1 VAFDLPQNP
10 LENRATELE
19 RPSSPSLRRLYVWA
33 VLLCVA
39 LVAAALTTASWMF
52 RRESAQRLAAIERNL
67 LVADSHGVRL
77 VALADAVI
85 MQVLWSLDGRDPA
98 RLPPEQIAHIR
109 RTALD
114 SVPAHFSLE
123 IWQADGR
130 SRLLGHRIDAQTRE
144 DFRYQIGEGR
154 RAPERELMIDP
165 NRQLFVSAPLP
176 GTREAEETIYV
187 SRPIGTPNGQTV
199 GVVSVGIPLQ
209 SFVDVFKALL
219 EREGDRVALYRN
231 DGTTIASYP
240 PEEAVTAASPP
251 GRMLWERYPA
261 ARTGHF
267 NFVDTDSGSPALA
280 AFVGLEP
287 LPLVVVYAAA
297 WQPFGRNTLHA
308 YWPIL
313 AIAGATLLAAFVY
326 ARMSIRYALALGR
339 SNADL
344 ALARD
349 GLRREAE
356 GRGIFIAKMNHEL
369 RTPLNAI
376 VGFAQILSNATFGP
390 LGHPK
395 YAEYATDI
403 ANSGNHLLML
413 IGDIIDF
420 STIDVGSRELRVVE
434 IDCSLLAEEMSRLLR
449 PVAADRKVTLRAFGD
464 GVTACG
470 DEIATRQILMN
481 LVSNAIKFSP
491 AGGQVD
497 IVARNDEPSGMV
509 AISVIDRGPGI
520 SAEDLSSIGKPF
532 FRTRA
537 SRDSAV
543 PGTGLGLSISTALA
557 HRMHGRL
564 TLASAPGI
572 GTTVTLLLP
581 PVPQPAHGV

>member
-1 VAFDLPQNP
+1 MAFDLPQNP
-10 LENRATELE
+10 LEQRATDLE
-19 RPSSPSLRRLYVWA
+19 RPDSPSLRRLYVLA

-39 LVAAALTTASWMF
+39 LVAAAIATASWMF
-52 RRESAQRLAAIERNL
+52 RREGAQRLAAIERNL

-98 RLPPEQIAHIR
+98 KLPPEQLVLIR

-114 SVPAHFSLE
+114 SVPAHFSLD

-130 SRLLGHRIDAQTRE
+130 SRLLSSRFDARGRE
-144 DFRYQIGEGR
+144 DFRYQIGRGR
-154 RAPERELMIDP
+154 EAPERDLMIDP
-165 NRQLFVSAPLP
+165 NRQLFVSGPQP
-176 GTREAEETIYV
+176 GQREHDEVIFV
-187 SRPIGTPNGQTV
+187 SRPIVTAEGPIA

-209 SFVDVFKALL
+209 SFVDVFKALV
-219 EREGDRVALYRN
+219 EREGDLIALYRN
-231 DGTTIASYP
+231 DGTTIAQFP
-240 PEEAVTAASPP
+240 ADDAEAAVVAP
-251 GRMLWERYPA
+251 GTILWEHYPA
-261 ARTGHF
+261 MRTGHF
-267 NFVDTDSGSPALA
+267 NYNAPAAGTPLLA

-287 LPLVVVYAAA
+287 LPLVVVYTTI
-297 WQPFGRNTLHA
+297 WQPFDSKVLLA
-308 YWPIL
+308 YWPML
-313 AIAGATLLAAFVY
+313 AIAGATLLAAIVY
-326 ARMSIRYALALGR
+326 ARMSIRYAVALGR

-376 VGFAQILSNATFGP
+376 VGFAQILSNQTFGA

-395 YAEYATDI
+395 YAEYAHDI
-403 ANSGNHLLML
+403 ADSGNHLLML

-420 STIDVGSRELRVVE
+420 STIDVGSRELRVVA
-434 IDCSLLAEEMSRLLR
+434 IDCGVLAEEMSRLLR

-464 GVTACG
+464 QVTACG
-470 DEIATRQILMN
+470 DEIAVRQILMN

-491 AGGQVD
+491 AGAQVD
-497 IVARNDEPSGMV
+497 IVARDDEPSGQV
-509 AISVIDRGPGI
+509 AISVVDRGPGI
-520 SAEDLSSIGKPF
+520 APEDLSSIGRPF

-537 SRDSAV
+537 SRESAV

-557 HRMHGRL
+557 HRMGGRL
-564 TLASAPGI
+564 TLASAPGL

-581 PVPQPAHGV
+581 PAPAQAGIA

>member
-1 VAFDLPQNP
+1 MAFDLPQNP
-10 LENRATELE
+10 LENRATDLE

-39 LVAAALTTASWMF
+39 LVAAALSTASWMF
-52 RRESAQRLAAIERNL
+52 RRESAQRLAGIERNL

-98 RLPPEQIAHIR
+98 KLPPEQIALIR

-114 SVPAHFSLE
+114 SVPAHFSLD
-123 IWQADGR
+123 IWQADGH
-130 SRLLGHRIDAQTRE
+130 SRLLSSRIDASGRE
-144 DFRYQIGEGR
+144 DFRYQIGSGR
-154 RAPERELMIDP
+154 QAPERELMIDP
-165 NRQLFVSAPLP
+165 NRQLFISGPLP
-176 GTREAEETIYV
+176 GAREAEETIYV
-187 SRPIGTPNGQTV
+187 SRPIATLEGQTV

-209 SFVDVFKALL
+209 SFVDVFKALVD
-219 EREGDRVALYRN
+219 REGDRISLFRN
-231 DGTTIASYP
+231 DGTAIARYP
-240 PEEAVTAASPP
+240 SDDVENAAAMP
-251 GRMLWERYPA
+251 GLNLWARYPA

-267 NFVDTDSGSPALA
+267 NYQPAGTDVPLLA

-287 LPLVVVYAAA
+287 LPLVVVYATV
-297 WQPFGRNTLHA
+297 WQPFDRNVLLA
-308 YWPIL
+308 YWPML
-313 AIAGATLLAAFVY
+313 AIAGVTLLAAFVY
-326 ARMSIRYALALGR
+326 ARMSIRYAVALGR

-376 VGFAQILSNATFGP
+376 VGFAQILSDATFGP
-390 LGHPK
+390 LGHAK
-395 YAEYATDI
+395 YSEYARDI
-403 ANSGNHLLML
+403 ADSGNHLLML

-420 STIDVGSRELRVVE
+420 STIDVGSRELRIVE
-434 IDCSLLAEEMSRLLR
+434 IDASILAEEMARLLR
-449 PVAADRKVTLRAFGD
+449 PVAADRKVTLRAFGE
-464 GVTACG
+464 GVVACG
-470 DEIATRQILMN
+470 DEIAVRQILMN

-491 AGGQVD
+491 AGAQVD
-497 IVARNDEPSGMV
+497 IVARNDETSGMV
-509 AISVIDRGPGI
+509 AISVVDRGPGI
-520 SAEDLSSIGKPF
+520 APEDLSSIGKPF

-557 HRMHGRL
+557 HRLSGRL
-564 TLASAPGI
+564 TLASAPGL
-572 GTTVTLLLP
+572 GTTVTLMLP
-581 PVPQPAHGV
+581 RAPHAVSAA

>member
-1 VAFDLPQNP
+1 MALDLPQNP
-10 LENRATELE
+10 LERQTTESE
-19 RPSSPSLRRLYVWA
+19 RPDSPSLNGLYVWA
-33 VLLCVA
+33 VLLCAA
-39 LVAAALTTASWMF
+39 LVAAALATASWMF
-52 RRESAQRLAAIERNL
+52 RRESAQRLATIERNL

-98 RLPPEQIAHIR
+98 RLPPEQIALIR

-114 SVPAHFSLE
+114 SVPAHFTLE

-130 SRLLGHRIDAQTRE
+130 SRLLGSRIDASARE
-144 DFRYQIGEGR
+144 DFRYQVGVGR
-154 RAPERELMIDP
+154 DAPERALMIDA
-165 NRQLFVSAPLP
+165 NRQLFVSGPLP
-176 GTREAEETIYV
+176 GAREADETIYV
-187 SRPIGTPNGQTV
+187 SRPIATIDGKIA

-209 SFVDVFKALL
+209 SFVDVFKALV
-219 EREGDRVALYRN
+219 EREGDLIALYRN
-231 DGTTIASYP
+231 DGTTLARYP
-240 PEEAVTAASPP
+240 AEDADGAVAAP
-251 GRMLWERYPA
+251 GAVLWQRYPA

-267 NFVDTDSGSPALA
+267 DYQTAAGTPLLA

-287 LPLVVVYAAA
+287 LPLVVTYATAR
-297 WQPFGRNTLHA
+297 QPFDRDALLA
-308 YWPIL
+308 YWPML

-326 ARMSIRYALALGR
+326 ARMSIRYAVALGR
-339 SNADL
+339 SNEEL

-390 LGHPK
+390 LGHAK
-395 YAEYATDI
+395 YEEYARDI
-403 ANSGNHLLML
+403 ADSGNHLLML

-420 STIDVGSRELRVVE
+420 SSIDVGSRDLRLVA
-434 IDCSLLAEEMSRLLR
+434 IDAPTIAEEMSRLLR
-449 PVAADRKVTLRAFGD
+449 PVAADRKVTLRAFGEH
-464 GVTACG
+464 VVACG
-470 DEIATRQILMN
+470 DEIAVRQILMN

-491 AGGQVD
+491 HGSQVD
-497 IVARNDEPSGMV
+497 IVARDDTPSGLV
-509 AISVIDRGPGI
+509 AISVVDRGPGI
-520 SAEDLSSIGKPF
+520 APEDLASIGRPF

-557 HRMHGRL
+557 HRMNGRL
-564 TLASAPGI
+564 TLASAPGL

-581 PVPQPAHGV
+581 HAPPQASLV